1 MPDRVFATNQH
12 HERLDGQGYPGGL
25 RGKEVSIHSR
35 IVGIVDVFDALT
47 STHK

>member
-1 MPDRVFATNQH
+1 VFLLRINITNGSMARAT
-12 HERLDGQGYPGGL
+12 PSGL